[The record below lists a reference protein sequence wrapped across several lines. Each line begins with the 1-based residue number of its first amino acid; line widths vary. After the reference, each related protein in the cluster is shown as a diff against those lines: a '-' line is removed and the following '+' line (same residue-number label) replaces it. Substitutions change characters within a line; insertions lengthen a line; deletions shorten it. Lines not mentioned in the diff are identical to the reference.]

1 MPGPPALVIL
11 LVEEKAETGR
21 EEEGELGAV
30 QFQSRTK
37 YEKRRFPLPRS
48 PPTALGALRK
58 GSTTH
63 PDHSCNSP
71 EVTSPEG
78 HGLRGG
84 TLGGPII
91 MFCVQAPSG
100 VGNTGSF

>member
-1 MPGPPALVIL
+1 MAGPPALLIL
-11 LVEEKAETGR
+11 LVEEKAEVGG
-21 EEEGELGAV
+21 EKEGELGAV
-30 QFQSRTK
+30 QSQSRTK
-37 YEKRRFPLPRS
+37 YEKRLPRS
-48 PPTALGALRK
+48 PPTALEALRK

-63 PDHSCNSP
+63 PDHSCN
-71 EVTSPEG
+71 SPEG

-91 MFCVQAPSG
+91 MFCAQAPSG